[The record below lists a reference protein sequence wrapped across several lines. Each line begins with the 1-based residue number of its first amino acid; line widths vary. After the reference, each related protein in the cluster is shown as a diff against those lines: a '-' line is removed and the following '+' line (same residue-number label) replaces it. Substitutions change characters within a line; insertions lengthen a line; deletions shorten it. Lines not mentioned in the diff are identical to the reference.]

1 LGIQG
6 KRSEDYFASQN
17 RDYSTTVGVLHLPL
31 QSLELIYHL
40 QHLPSPPLTPN
51 PTETL
56 PKMVSGARVCAMRGC
71 GHILPSATEYCWNL
85 CEPCRTRMRRGKKH
99 RKTKVPASADAE
111 YDIGLPIHDQ
121 TQGGKSEGIPPV
133 SSSDKQSEVKAYLS
147 LCRPLRWFRRS
158 WKINRQ
164 ADVQVLTVGCY

>member
-1 LGIQG
+1 
-6 KRSEDYFASQN
+6 
-17 RDYSTTVGVLHLPL
+17 
-31 QSLELIYHL
+31 
-40 QHLPSPPLTPN
+40 
-51 PTETL
+51 
-56 PKMVSGARVCAMRGC
+56 
-71 GHILPSATEYCWNL
+71 
-85 CEPCRTRMRRGKKH
+85 MRRGKKH

-111 YDIGLPIHDQ
+111 YDIGFPILNHDQ
-121 TQGGKSEGIPPV
+121 TQGGKSEGTPPV